1 MMMIIFK
8 FLNISFIQ
16 NSVRIFTNG
25 YRNKDIEIKQIV
37 LYVQKCILT
46 PKELAQL
53 KLQLRTSRNSS
64 KNIAHCP
71 GKVSKPCLSTWSP
84 VH

>member
-1 MMMIIFK
+1 M
-8 FLNISFIQ
+8 
-16 NSVRIFTNG
+16 
-25 YRNKDIEIKQIV
+25 DIEIKQIV

-71 GKVSKPCLSTWSP
+71 GQVSKPLDVESSTLTIRPLRFPCNPRSSIHEYLSSIFDP
-84 VH
+84 